1 MDNNELLDAIQKLL
15 EGSEQRTS
23 ARFDTLEN
31 RFDLLETKVDSIFRE
46 LNLQNELLAPFIRWS
61 HQVENEVIRISVEIA
76 EVKTRLAKLENPN
89 AA

>member
-1 MDNNELLDAIQKLL
+1 MDNNEDAIQKLL

>member
-1 MDNNELLDAIQKLL
+1 MDNNEPLDAIQKLL